1 MLTVDRTQ
9 EIAAISKVLYML
21 FTHPSIPTSSFC
33 ELVLLCNNVTWLCL
47 CHLNIKNKKIKKSVW
62 GTTWNDHFSSEDSLI
77 KNVTFWVPMVT
88 YPVRMF
94 AFIVLLF
101 MFLSYIPDYV
111 CHYHAPDCVHVY
123 MMWGEA
129 EGFIRHPLSSCCSI
143 CKVWSVIIPSHYCDL
158 KSWARGARW
167 NPSDNTVTRE
177 AEEKT
182 NT

>member
-9 EIAAISKVLYML
+9 EITAISKVLYML

-47 CHLNIKNKKIKKSVW
+47 CHLNIKIKKKCLGHKLKWSFFFR
-62 GTTWNDHFSSEDSLI
+62 GQSH

-88 YPVRMF
+88 YLVRMF